1 MGSAIT
7 IFIACQKSVQKSKIP
22 ELMHALL
29 KYVEPTTYRA
39 AEGTD
44 GKSRKYNY
52 KNMMDADPEIEIK
65 EGRFEHGGVRL
76 IRENLKDGKEVYN
89 ERKREERI

>member
-44 GKSRKYNY
+44 GKTRKYNY
-52 KNMMDADPEIEIK
+52 K
-65 EGRFEHGGVRL
+65 
-76 IRENLKDGKEVYN
+76 
-89 ERKREERI
+89 

>member
-7 IFIACQKSVQKSKIP
+7 IFIACQKYVQKSKIS

-44 GKSRKYNY
+44 GKARKYNLY
-52 KNMMDADPEIEIK
+52 DIMNISKV
-65 EGRFEHGGVRL
+65 F
-76 IRENLKDGKEVYN
+76 
-89 ERKREERI
+89 